1 MTKYLA
7 LFLTILAA
15 AGSPVLAKG
24 PNHCPPGLAKKS
36 PACIPP
42 GQVGKGTVLRP
53 GTYDLLDRPWRF
65 GLERGKSY
73 ARFGDII
80 VEINKDTREVLDL
93 IGAVDAILN

>member
-1 MTKYLA
+1 MKKLLTLSLA
-7 LFLTILAA
+7 LMMATGTPL
-15 AGSPVLAKG
+15 LAKG

-42 GQVGKGTVLRP
+42 GQVGKGTILRP
-53 GTYDLLDRPWRF
+53 GTYDLLDRPWRY
-65 GLERGKSY
+65 GLDRNKSY
-73 ARFGDII
+73 ARFGDVI